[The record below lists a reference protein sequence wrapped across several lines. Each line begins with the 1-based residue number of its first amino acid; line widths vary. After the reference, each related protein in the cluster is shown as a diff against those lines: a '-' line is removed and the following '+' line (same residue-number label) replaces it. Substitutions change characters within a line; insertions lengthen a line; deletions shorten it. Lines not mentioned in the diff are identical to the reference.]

1 MTKTLLTKIVTV
13 LGTTLIFFSLV
24 HNTIYAT
31 NNVVE
36 LQEITEKATEVRPSQ
51 IFAMLIGIVIA
62 TVIYIVLN
70 CFRKNVKN
78 EKASKVSSVS
88 KWIGII
94 IIISFFTI
102 ATLEL
107 LINRTNISI
116 DMNNTIVNILL
127 VAYFIFMSSVVSG
140 IFCYRKYKEVSP
152 MWLNLTYIIGVIL
165 LVCLIGNFYS
175 KTNDS
180 QKGYESQMKYLQ
192 NSIENR
198 KWN

>member
-1 MTKTLLTKIVTV
+1 MTKTLLTKIVTI
-13 LGTTLIFFSLV
+13 LGITLIFFSLV
-24 HNTIYAT
+24 PNTIYAT

-51 IFAMLIGIVIA
+51 IFAMLLGIVIA
-62 TVIYIVLN
+62 RGVYIVLN
-70 CFRKNVKN
+70 FFRKNTKN

-107 LINRTNISI
+107 VINRTNISI

-127 VAYFIFMSSVVSG
+127 VAYFIFMSSVVIG
-140 IFCYRKYKEVSP
+140 IFCYRKYKKVSP
-152 MWLNLTYIIGVIL
+152 MWLNLIYIIGIIL

-180 QKGYESQMKYLQ
+180 PKGYESQMKYLQ

>member
-1 MTKTLLTKIVTV
+1 MTKTLVTKIVIV
-13 LGTTLIFFSLV
+13 LGITLIFFSLV
-24 HNTIYAT
+24 PNTIYAT
-31 NNVVE
+31 NNIVE

-51 IFAMLIGIVIA
+51 IFAMLLGIVIA
-62 TVIYIVLN
+62 TAVYIILN
-70 CFRKNVKN
+70 CFRKNAKN
-78 EKASKVSSVS
+78 EKASKISSVS
-88 KWIGII
+88 KLIGII

-107 LINRTNISI
+107 VINRTNISI
-116 DMNNTIVNILL
+116 NMNNIIVNILL

-152 MWLNLTYIIGVIL
+152 MWLNLTYVIGVIL

-175 KTNDS
+175 KTKDS